1 MNLNE
6 RTIEEIARSIRAIRK
21 QKGLTL
27 KEVEAQ
33 SQGVWKAV
41 VIGSYERCDRALS
54 LKKAISLANFY
65 QVPLDELLGI
75 GSAISEHISE
85 IEIPEKF
92 TIDIRRISNLA
103 KIDEK
108 ARQITAFLALLCAK
122 RKDWNGEVISIR
134 RSDIETIALL
144 GNETE
149 IQSHHWLRENSLLI
163 RR

>member
-75 GSAISEHISE
+75 GSAKSEHISE

-108 ARQITAFLALLCAK
+108 ARQITSFLALLCAK

-134 RSDIETIALL
+134 ISDIETIALL

-149 IQSHHWLRENSLLI
+149 IQSHHWLRQNSLLI